1 MGDTDINNNVKQILN
16 FCFTEQGLQ
25 NSKRD
30 QQRTENHSAIQK
42 CFLLSLPVYY
52 GRNGNTKLSIK
63 VLRKGSKNY
72 ELITKASYKK
82 KILVSLSILSKKIY
96 IQSLQR
102 KGYKSLSTEKCSLKS
117 LT

>member
-30 QQRTENHSAIQK
+30 QQCTENHSAIQK

-82 KILVSLSILSKKIY
+82 KS
-96 IQSLQR
+96 
-102 KGYKSLSTEKCSLKS
+102 
-117 LT
+117 